1 VRDVSVEFD
10 LGNRQLIIHGV
21 HVQCRVL
28 GDRHWDLR
36 GLLGRLLQEPY
47 WCRGVHCMRGG
58 EDACG
63 AGCYDGEHVPDVRG
77 GEVLDHGGKLWLRQL
92 RSWEV
97 LGDDRERRR
106 VGLRVVHRWQ
116 ILRQDR
122 SQRRIDLPAVPL
134 GDQLHGGQQLREQL
148 PEHLCRGLHRAGR
161 VMLSVPCGYVQGC
174 QWIGSVC
181 FVWGQRAQQRG
192 QCRVCM
198 QCGLRGISFRDMCY
212 LPNWHVQSCS
222 QQ

>member
-28 GDRHWDLR
+28 GDRHWDMR

-77 GEVLDHGGKLWLRQL
+77 GEVWGVVWAQRVHGL
-92 RSWEV
+92 RSRNV
-97 LGDDRERRR
+97 FRIYRRLVR
-106 VGLRVVHRWQ
+106 KYLHPVSRRTNVAIWQ
-116 ILRQDR
+116 R
-122 SQRRIDLPAVPL
+122 
-134 GDQLHGGQQLREQL
+134 
-148 PEHLCRGLHRAGR
+148 
-161 VMLSVPCGYVQGC
+161 
-174 QWIGSVC
+174 
-181 FVWGQRAQQRG
+181 
-192 QCRVCM
+192 
-198 QCGLRGISFRDMCY
+198 
-212 LPNWHVQSCS
+212 
-222 QQ
+222 